1 MKAKQEPT
9 AEQLTALR
17 QYAAEKGRTWK
28 RELSIDWMH
37 ARAQVRGQLSPELQ
51 QVRNQLGPT
60 WLLKFRLD
68 A

>member
-1 MKAKQEPT
+1 MKAKKEPT

-17 QYAAEKGRTWK
+17 QYAAENGRTWK
-28 RELSIDWMH
+28 RELSIDWMNS
-37 ARAQVRGQLSPELQ
+37 RAQVRGQLSSELQ
-51 QVRNQLGPT
+51 QVRNQLGPS